1 MDHAPTVHEVAAQL
15 REAQLTIAALRAQL
29 EAGAVDRLTDSLLD
43 GFVLFDPAAIDPRRQ
58 PGAV

>member
-29 EAGAVDRLTDSLLD
+29 KTAPSTG
-43 GFVLFDPAAIDPRRQ
+43 
-58 PGAV
+58 